1 MKRLVAAGLAACAL
15 ALVTHSPSASAQT
28 KIKMVL
34 NWKYQGPQAWFFIAQ
49 DKGYFKA
56 EGLDVEMDQ
65 GEGSA
70 ASIIKVANGSY
81 NVGFGDINAL
91 VEIVSKKPGEAPLAV
106 FMMYNVPPF
115 TIAVKKDSPIKT
127 PKDLEGKTIGGP
139 ANDGALKLFP
149 AFAKAAKIDA
159 SRVTITNMTPNLR
172 EQMLKQGQV
181 DAVFGYINTIW
192 FSAKAFGMD
201 PEKDLRFINYADHG
215 LDLYSNTI
223 VVSRQLAKDNPNA
236 VKGLLKALNRAIGDT
251 LANPEA
257 GMDTVLKREPPF
269 VS

>member
-81 NVGFGDINAL
+81 NVGFGDI
-91 VEIVSKKPGEAPLAV
+91 
-106 FMMYNVPPF
+106 
-115 TIAVKKDSPIKT
+115 IAQDKGYFKA
-127 PKDLEGKTIGGP
+127 EG
-139 ANDGALKLFP
+139 L
-149 AFAKAAKIDA
+149 
-159 SRVTITNMTPNLR
+159 
-172 EQMLKQGQV
+172 
-181 DAVFGYINTIW
+181 
-192 FSAKAFGMD
+192 
-201 PEKDLRFINYADHG
+201 
-215 LDLYSNTI
+215 
-223 VVSRQLAKDNPNA
+223 
-236 VKGLLKALNRAIGDT
+236 
-251 LANPEA
+251 
-257 GMDTVLKREPPF
+257 
-269 VS
+269 